1 MLAMKGVPGLFAEG
15 RLITFTLMSQ
25 GQAISCA
32 VTRDALER
40 HLLLRRSSDDKTLLS
55 VFERGLKRILEA
67 ADKKS
72 RALRGPRVLLTA
84 ADLGEPRG

>member
-1 MLAMKGVPGLFAEG
+1 MLAIKGGPGLYAEG
-15 RLITFTLMSQ
+15 RLITFTLLSQ
-25 GQAISCA
+25 GRAISCA

-72 RALRGPRVLLTA
+72 RALRGSRVLLTA
-84 ADLGEPRG
+84 SDLGEM

>member
-1 MLAMKGVPGLFAEG
+1 MLAIKGGPGLFAEG
-15 RLITFTLMSQ
+15 RLITFTLLSQ
-25 GQAISCA
+25 GQTISCA

-72 RALRGPRVLLTA
+72 RALRDSRVLLTA
-84 ADLGEPRG
+84 TDFAEA

>member
-1 MLAMKGVPGLFAEG
+1 MLALEGGPRFFAEG
-15 RLITFTLMSQ
+15 RLITFTLRTR
-25 GQAISCA
+25 GKAITCA

-40 HLLLRRSSDDKTLLS
+40 HFLQRRTSDERTLLS

-72 RALRGPRVLLTA
+72 RVLRGSRILLTA
-84 ADLGEPRG
+84 HDLGDA